1 MCFVDEL
8 YSVVKLKLIA
18 YKIIKFLLQ
27 NLRFNVISHY
37 KAEKNDD
44 MCHEQYFF
52 SKFAWY

>member
-37 KAEKNDD
+37 KAEKTDD